1 MCDGL
6 GYFDECGVCGG
17 DNSTCDISVQGY
29 VNQETGWSF
38 FQSPSQAFYG
48 FESIEIN
55 GLPAQGSNESWAPG
69 STAGNCIENPYSCD
83 VVGAFLNG
91 VCVGWNYV
99 DSSLE
104 TQTTIQV
111 QGFYN
116 SPNLQDLTQNY
127 CQENDL
133 PSFYIFDSSSVSYT
147 HLRAHET

>member
-1 MCDGL
+1 MADKQAVL
-6 GYFDECGVCGG
+6 GNGAKFTGKIS
-17 DNSTCDISVQGY
+17 NSK
-29 VNQETGWSF
+29 
-38 FQSPSQAFYG
+38 
-48 FESIEIN
+48 SIEIN

-133 PSFYIFDSSSVSYT
+133 PSFYIFDSSS
-147 HLRAHET
+147 HEIYLLSEQQQYPWYLSLIHISLCRRRG